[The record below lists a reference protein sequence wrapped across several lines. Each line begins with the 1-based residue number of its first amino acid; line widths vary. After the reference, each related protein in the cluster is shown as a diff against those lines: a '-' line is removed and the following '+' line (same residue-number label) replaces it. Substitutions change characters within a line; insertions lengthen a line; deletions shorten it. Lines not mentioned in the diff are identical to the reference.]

1 MARNATWTNSDGL
14 VVGFGTRTNDNDIAG
29 VVGGSGAVKTMVVE
43 LKDATGLEAVGSV
56 TTASIN
62 PQSVMLP
69 RGSRILEASFTAT
82 VAFTSGGS
90 GTLEIGT
97 HSAAAVDDDP
107 NGIDAA
113 IAKTALDAIGASV
126 GCDGALVGGVTTAG
140 AASTSDV
147 HVTFAYGTAAMTAGA
162 GVLTLRYI
170 EPQGTQGASFAAVE

>member
-14 VVGFGTRTNDNDIAG
+14 VVGFGTHTNDNDVAG
-29 VVGGSGAVKTMVVE
+29 VVGSGAAKTMVVE
-43 LKDATGLEAVGSV
+43 LKDATALEAVGSV

-69 RGSRILEASFTAT
+69 RGSRILEASFTVTTAFAT
-82 VAFTSGGS
+82 SAS

-107 NGIDAA
+107 NGIDDAVA
-113 IAKTALDAIGASV
+113 VTALDAVGATV
-126 GCDGALVGGVTTAG
+126 ACNGALVGGVTTAG

-147 HVTFAYGTAAMTAGA
+147 HVTFAYGTGVFTAGA

-170 EPQGTQGASFAAVE
+170 EPQGTQGDSFAAVE

>member
-1 MARNATWTNSDGL
+1 MMHKGVRSVISILIKKFYVALGL
-14 VVGFGTRTNDNDIAG
+14 VCVLGISLSYASSHNNKKA
-29 VVGGSGAVKTMVVE
+29 
-43 LKDATGLEAVGSV
+43 ATTKE
-56 TTASIN
+56 
-62 PQSVMLP
+62 
-69 RGSRILEASFTAT
+69 
-82 VAFTSGGS
+82 VAF
-90 GTLEIGT
+90 L
-97 HSAAAVDDDP
+97 V
-107 NGIDAA
+107 DAA